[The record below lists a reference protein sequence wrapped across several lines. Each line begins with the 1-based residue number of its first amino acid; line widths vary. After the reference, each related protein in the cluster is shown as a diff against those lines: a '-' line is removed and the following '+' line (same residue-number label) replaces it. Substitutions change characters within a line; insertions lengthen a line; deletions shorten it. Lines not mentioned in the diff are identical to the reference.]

1 MVLPVTSCGGV
12 TFLARYQ
19 GRPTWRSN
27 NLENFIAGFFLI
39 FNLETILWIALGE
52 ILGIILG
59 SLPGL
64 TATMGIALMLPIS
77 FQLSD
82 ATGMALLLGVYCGAV
97 SGASIPAIL
106 LGIPGNPNAIATV
119 YDGQAMTQKGQAG
132 QALGGAVIAS
142 FLGGI
147 GSLMLLVLFSP
158 LIARF
163 TLLFGPAEKATLA
176 LVGLTIIAS
185 VSSKNL
191 AKGLLTGALGVA
203 LSLLGTDPFS
213 NALRIPFPDLLAMTP
228 LASGINLIPA
238 LIGLFGISQALF
250 DLERISQ
257 GHIAPPQI
265 TIGNVF
271 PPFRKMVKM
280 WRIILE
286 STGIGA
292 LIGAIPGTGASIA
305 VFLSYERAKKIT
317 SSAQNQ
323 LEQVG
328 TGCLEGVFA
337 PEVANNAVT
346 GGSLVPALSLG
357 IPGDAATAV
366 LLGAL
371 LIKGVVPGHQLFSQN
386 MSLVYA
392 IFIALFMSNVFMLVF
407 QLLGVRIFPK
417 VLDVPLSVLIPMIL
431 ILSLIGSYAIQG
443 QAILAATFDMG
454 VALVLGILGYVLK
467 KGEYPIAPIVLGL
480 ILGGMFEE
488 NFRRAVKLAGGNYG
502 VFFTKPIALF
512 FIALAVISVILP
524 FVRKGDRQ

>member
-1 MVLPVTSCGGV
+1 ME
-12 TFLARYQ
+12 A
-19 GRPTWRSN
+19 
-27 NLENFIAGFFLI
+27 FIVGFFQI
-39 FNLETILWIALGE
+39 FNVETILWIALGE
-52 ILGIILG
+52 ILGIVLG
-59 SLPGL
+59 ALPGL
-64 TATMGIALMLPIS
+64 TATMGVALMLPIS

-119 YDGQAMTQKGQAG
+119 YDGHAMTQKGLAG

-142 FLGGI
+142 FIGGI
-147 GSLMLLVLFSP
+147 GSLVLLMLFSP

-185 VSSKNL
+185 VSSDNL
-191 AKGLLTGALGVA
+191 AKGVLMGTLGLM
-203 LSLLGTDPFS
+203 LSLLGTDPFTD
-213 NALRIPFPDLLAMTP
+213 ALRIPFPQLLAKTP

-238 LIGLFGISQALF
+238 LIGLFGISQALIE
-250 DLERISQ
+250 LERIRQ
-257 GHIAPPQI
+257 GRLAPPQI
-265 TIGNVF
+265 KIENIF
-271 PPFRKMVKM
+271 PSFRKIAGM

-317 SSAQNQ
+317 GSFRSR
-323 LEQVG
+323 LEPVG
-328 TGCLEGVFA
+328 SGCLEGVFA

-346 GGSLVPALSLG
+346 GGALIPALSLG

-386 MSLVYA
+386 MPLVYA
-392 IFIALFMSNVFMLVF
+392 IFIALFISNVFMLSF

-417 VLDVPLSVLIPMIL
+417 VLAVPPAVLVPIIL

-443 QAILAATFDMG
+443 QAILSATFDMG
-454 VALVLGILGYVLK
+454 VALGLGVLGFFLK
-467 KGEYPIAPIVLGL
+467 KGGYPIAPIVLGL
-480 ILGGMFEE
+480 ILGGMLEE

-502 VFFTKPIALF
+502 VFFTKPISLIFIIFAL
-512 FIALAVISVILP
+512 LSVMMPLL
-524 FVRKGDRQ
+524 RKSRRS